1 MPAMTPEELT
11 KDTPEELTK
20 RQLEAIKSRAVEL
33 WGNRWL
39 AQIVKE
45 YARVVGGDDRTK
57 FAQVQRYF
65 TGENVPSATNLNA
78 LLIAINCRFKLVCY
92 AIEERE
98 I

>member
-1 MPAMTPEELT
+1 METTKELT
-11 KDTPEELTK
+11 KETPEELTK

-39 AQIVKE
+39 SQIVKE
-45 YARVVGGDDRTK
+45 YAKVVGGDDRTK

-78 LLIAINCRFKLVCY
+78 LLIAVNCRFKMICY
-92 AIEERE
+92 SKEERE